1 MLLRYSHHQIFV
13 FIGEFGLRVLYS
25 IGTVYRLFL
34 LHGRKA
40 KKELMS

>member
-13 FIGEFGLRVLYS
+13 FIGEFGQSLDS
-25 IGTVYRLFL
+25 IANVYRLFL

-40 KKELMS
+40 TKELMS